1 MAVIEIEWLKDS
13 VECDRC
19 GWNMADGAAVSI
31 DGRQVFRLNP
41 VAACFDGED
50 YDQADVFRRI
60 LEHFGR
66 WTSIENEDELLAE
79 IRKLGHTVCEIPQRL
94 SA

>member
-19 GWNMADGAAVSI
+19 GWNLADGAAVRI
-31 DGRQVFRLNP
+31 DGREAFQLTP

-50 YDQADVFRRI
+50 YDRDDVFRRI

-66 WTSIENEDELLAE
+66 WTSIVGEEELLAE
-79 IRKLGHTVCEIPQRL
+79 ITKLGHTVHEIPA
-94 SA
+94 SPES